1 MKGLTKRQEAVL
13 EFIKGFIKQ
22 KKYPPTLR
30 EIAAHFKIS
39 VKASHDHLRALA
51 KKNYLKMH
59 GHFSRSIELI
69 SPTDDPESLVTIPLL
84 GSVAAGKP
92 LFAVENLEGEVKIP
106 KNYLKNDKYFALHV
120 RGDSMQEAGIL
131 DGDLAIIACQEHAQN
146 GDIVVA
152 VLDEAVTLKR
162 FYREKNRIMLKAENK
177 NFAPIY
183 TQNIKI
189 LGRLECLIRKY
200 V

>member
-1 MKGLTKRQEAVL
+1 MKGLTIRQQAVL
-13 EFIKGFIKQ
+13 QFIKDFIAQ

-39 VKASHDHLRALA
+39 AKASYDHLKALA

-59 GHFSRSIELI
+59 GPFSRSIELI
-69 SPTDDPESLVTIPLL
+69 SSPDDETLVTIPLL

-92 LFAVENLEGEVKIP
+92 LFAVENLEGEIKIP
-106 KNYLKNDKYFALHV
+106 KNYLKNVKYFALHV

-131 DGDLAIIACQEHAQN
+131 DGDLAIIACQEQAQN

-183 TQNIKI
+183 TQNVKI